1 MRGQINTGK
10 VGDLAKPMLTRLLE
24 FNYGAEEPMPDL
36 DIISETMGH
45 LFVLWFND
53 LIQSLINL
61 PTGLPG

>member
-45 LFVLWFND
+45 LFVF
-53 LIQSLINL
+53 
-61 PTGLPG
+61 